1 MATSAWRDLS
11 SGGVAGAG
19 RAVAT
24 QSDGG
29 SGSELAMLRYLG
41 CGFTI
46 HSYNVS
52 SVNTQIDK

>member
-29 SGSELAMLRYLG
+29 SGSELAMLRYL
-41 CGFTI
+41 
-46 HSYNVS
+46 SN
-52 SVNTQIDK
+52 VNTQIDK